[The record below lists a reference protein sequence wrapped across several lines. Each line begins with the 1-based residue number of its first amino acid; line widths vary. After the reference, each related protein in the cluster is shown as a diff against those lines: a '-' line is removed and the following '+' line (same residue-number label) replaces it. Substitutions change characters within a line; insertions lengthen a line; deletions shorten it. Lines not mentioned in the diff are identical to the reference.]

1 MLAFCLRRGSLPVRA
16 MNENATSAA
25 AAGQTLDSAAVFT
38 EDEVLCHTKI
48 ADADKL
54 FEALVGLLLAR
65 DGGFDPANA
74 IKAVRAREDVAPTFI
89 APGIAMPHARL
100 DDLDRTL
107 VAVATS
113 PDGVRFGPAGEPAR
127 LVILVL
133 TSARA
138 PAAYL
143 SVVASISRLL
153 RQPTFAEEV
162 VAASTATG
170 VAAIFRGAHR
180 DPNLPPYVCA
190 ADMMGPPLA
199 TLRETDSVKD
209 AIDLILRT
217 GYTDIPVVDKEG
229 DLVGVATAQAILG
242 ICLPDYLL
250 WMEDLSRYSN
260 FEPFGTLLGKE
271 SSTWLADITDD
282 ETYAVVS
289 ADRPAIAVAEAM
301 ARRKTNICFVTDGAK
316 LVGAVTLKRFLHNV
330 FRD

>member
-1 MLAFCLRRGSLPVRA
+1 
-16 MNENATSAA
+16 MNENATSSTPAA
-25 AAGQTLDSAAVFT
+25 PQTLDAAAVFT

-48 ADADKL
+48 ADGGKL
-54 FEALVGLLLAR
+54 FEALVGLLS
-65 DGGFDPANA
+65 
-74 IKAVRAREDVAPTFI
+74 AREPSFDSAAAVQAIREREALAPTVI
-89 APGIAMPHARL
+89 APGVAMPHARL
-100 DDLDRTL
+100 ADLDRTL

-113 PDGVRFGPAGEPAR
+113 VEGIKLSPDGEPAR

-133 TSARA
+133 TPSTA

-153 RQPTFAEEV
+153 RQPTFADEV
-162 VAASTATG
+162 VAASTATS

-190 ADMMGPPLA
+190 ADMMGPSAA
-199 TLRETDSVKD
+199 TLRDTDSVKD
-209 AIDLILRT
+209 AIDVIIRT
-217 GYTDIPVVDKEG
+217 GFTNIPVVDKEG
-229 DLVGVATAQAILG
+229 DLVGVATAQAILRL
-242 ICLPDYLL
+242 CLPEYLL
-250 WMEDLSRYSN
+250 WMEDLSRYSS

-282 ETYAVVS
+282 DSYAVVA

-301 ARRKTNICFVTDGAK
+301 ARRKTNVCFITDGAK
-316 LVGAVTLKRFLHNV
+316 LVGVVTLKRFLHNV

>member
-1 MLAFCLRRGSLPVRA
+1 MP
-16 MNENATSAA
+16 MNENEKTASAA
-25 AAGQTLDSAAVFT
+25 PQTLDSAAVFT

-54 FEALVGLLLAR
+54 FEALVGLLSAR
-65 DGGFDPANA
+65 DPSFDPAAAVQA
-74 IKAVRAREDVAPTFI
+74 IRDREAASPTFV

-100 DDLDRTL
+100 GDVSRTL
-107 VAVATS
+107 LAVATS
-113 PDGVRFGPAGEPAR
+113 PDGIPFGPAGEPAR

-133 TSARA
+133 TPSTA

-153 RQPTFAEEV
+153 RQPAFADEV
-162 VAASTATG
+162 VAAETATG
-170 VAAIFRGAHR
+170 VEAVFRGAHR
-180 DPNLPPYVCA
+180 DPDLPPYVCA
-190 ADMMGPPLA
+190 ADMMGPPVA

-209 AIDLILRT
+209 AIDVIIRT
-217 GYTDIPVVDKEG
+217 GFTNIPVVDKEG

-242 ICLPDYLL
+242 ICLPEYLL
-250 WMEDLSRYSN
+250 WMEDLSRYSS

-282 ETYAVVS
+282 ETYAVVA

-301 ARRKTNICFVTDGAK
+301 ARRKTNVCFVTDGAK
-316 LVGAVTLKRFLHNV
+316 LVGVVTLKRFLHNV

>member
-1 MLAFCLRRGSLPVRA
+1 
-16 MNENATSAA
+16 MNENATSIPVPPRP
-25 AAGQTLDSAAVFT
+25 LDSAAVFT

-54 FEALVGLLLAR
+54 FEALVGVLSVR
-65 DGGFDPANA
+65 DPSFNPATA
-74 IKAVRAREDVAPTFI
+74 LQTLRAREAAAPSFL

-100 DDLDRTL
+100 EDLDRTL

-113 PDGVRFGPAGEPAR
+113 VTGVHFAAAKEPVR

-133 TSARA
+133 TPATA

-162 VAASTATG
+162 IAEKTATG
-170 VAAIFRGAHR
+170 VEALFRGAHR

-190 ADMMGPPLA
+190 ADMMAPPLA
-199 TLRETDSVKD
+199 TLRESNSVKD
-209 AIDLILRT
+209 AIDLIVRT
-217 GYTDIPVVDKEG
+217 GFTDIPVVDKEG
-229 DLVGVATAQAILG
+229 DLVGVASAQAILG
-242 ICLPDYLL
+242 VCLPDYLL
-250 WMEDLSRYSN
+250 WMEDLSLFSN
-260 FEPFGTLLGKE
+260 FEPFETLLGKE

-282 ETYAVVS
+282 TYAAVA

-301 ARRKTNICFVTDGAK
+301 ARRKTNICFVTEGAK
-316 LVGAVTLKRFLHNV
+316 LVGVVTLKRFLHNV

>member
-1 MLAFCLRRGSLPVRA
+1 
-16 MNENATSAA
+16 MNENATSSTPAA
-25 AAGQTLDSAAVFT
+25 PQTLDAAAVFT

-48 ADADKL
+48 ADGGKL
-54 FEALVGLLLAR
+54 FEALVGLLSAR
-65 DGGFDPANA
+65 EPSFDSAA
-74 IKAVRAREDVAPTFI
+74 AVRAIREREALAPTVI
-89 APGIAMPHARL
+89 APGVAMPHARL
-100 DDLDRTL
+100 ADLDRTL

-113 PDGVRFGPAGEPAR
+113 VEGIKLSPDGEPAR

-133 TSARA
+133 TPSTA

-153 RQPTFAEEV
+153 RQPSFTEEV
-162 VAASTATG
+162 VAAGTATS
-170 VAAIFRGAHR
+170 VEALFRGAHR
-180 DPNLPPYVCA
+180 DPSLPPYVCA

-260 FEPFGTLLGKE
+260 FEPFGMLLGKE

-282 ETYAVVS
+282 ETYAVVT

-301 ARRKTNICFVTDGAK
+301 ARRKTNICFVTDGTNK

>member
-1 MLAFCLRRGSLPVRA
+1 MDA
-16 MNENATSAA
+16 
-25 AAGQTLDSAAVFT
+25 AAVFT

-48 ADADKL
+48 ADGGRL
-54 FEALVGLLLAR
+54 FEALVGLLAAR
-65 DGGFDPANA
+65 EPSFDPAA
-74 IKAVRAREDVAPTFI
+74 AVKAVREREAESPTFLG
-89 APGIAMPHARL
+89 PGIAMPHARL
-100 DDLDRTL
+100 ADLGRTL

-113 PDGVRFGPAGEPAR
+113 PGGVRLSPGGDPAR

-133 TSARA
+133 TPSTA

-153 RQPTFAEEV
+153 RQPSFAEEV
-162 VAASTATG
+162 VAAETATS
-170 VAAIFRGAHR
+170 VEALFRGAHR

-242 ICLPDYLL
+242 LCLPDYLL
-250 WMEDLSRYSN
+250 WMEDLSRFSN

-301 ARRKTNICFVTDGAK
+301 ARHKTNICFVTDGAK

>member
-1 MLAFCLRRGSLPVRA
+1 
-16 MNENATSAA
+16 MNENATSSPAA
-25 AAGQTLDSAAVFT
+25 TPQTLDSAAVFT

-48 ADADKL
+48 ADSDKL
-54 FEALVGLLLAR
+54 FEALVGLLSAR
-65 DGGFDPANA
+65 DSSFDPAAAVQA
-74 IKAVRAREDVAPTFI
+74 IRDREAASPTFI

-100 DDLDRTL
+100 ADVDRTL

-113 PDGVRFGPAGEPAR
+113 PDGIKFGSAGEPAR

-133 TSARA
+133 TPATA

-162 VAASTATG
+162 VAVNTATG
-170 VAAIFRGAHR
+170 VEALFRGAHR
-180 DPNLPPYVCA
+180 DPNLPPSVCA

-199 TLRETDSVKD
+199 TLLETNSVKD

-229 DLVGVATAQAILG
+229 DLLGVATAQAILG

-250 WMEDLSRYSN
+250 WMEDLSRSSN
-260 FEPFGTLLGKE
+260 FEPFGMLLGKE

-282 ETYAVVS
+282 EGYAVVS

-316 LVGAVTLKRFLHNV
+316 LVGVVTLKRFLHNV